1 MRNGKTRALWIGILA
16 LYVLIVAAVVTL
28 DVSLDW
34 GVVVGLKIL
43 AVIHIL
49 LLLAILA
56 AFGVKRKRN

>member
-1 MRNGKTRALWIGILA
+1 MRNEKARAFWVGILV
-16 LYVLIVAAVVTL
+16 LYVVIVATVVTL